1 MARRGAGVK
10 LYGIPN
16 CETVKKARA
25 WLDAKGVAYDFH
37 DYKKQGVDRAALETW
52 VAEHGWE
59 VVLNRAGMTFRKL
72 DPKLTHALD
81 ARKAVALMVEHPS
94 AIKRPIVV
102 DGKRTLVGFKPEAY
116 EAAFGGR
123 R

>member
-1 MARRGAGVK
+1 MK

-25 WLDAKGVAYDFH
+25 WLEGRGVAYDFH
-37 DYKKQGVDRAALETW
+37 DYKKEGVDRALLEGW

-59 VVLNRAGMTFRKL
+59 TVLNRAGMTFRKL
-72 DPKLTHALD
+72 DPKLTRDLD

-94 AIKRPIVV
+94 AIKRPIAV
-102 DGKRTLVGFKPEAY
+102 DGGRILVGFRREAY
-116 EAAFGGR
+116 EATFGKR
-123 R
+123 

>member
-1 MARRGAGVK
+1 MMK

-25 WLDAKGVAYDFH
+25 WLEAHGIDHDFH
-37 DYKKQGVDRAALETW
+37 DYKKQGVDRALLEKW

-59 VVLNRAGMTFRKL
+59 AVLNRAGMTFRKL
-72 DPKLTHALD
+72 DPKVTRDLD
-81 ARKAVALMVEHPS
+81 ARKAVSLMIDHPS

-102 DGKRTLVGFKPEAY
+102 DGKRTFVGFKPEAY
-116 EAAFGGR
+116 EAAFGAR